1 MREERKQTLAADLER
16 FNKAMREVEE
26 DSDAEWGGTG
36 ISKQAEED
44 DSDFSDWEGPEG
56 ETEDSKPQGILKR
69 KQFFE
74 AEDDEEEDATV
85 VIETMEDADSNFVF
99 PEKSAKVLQQSLK
112 KATFAAQ
119 QAALYGFPEPSIYR
133 DEDGE
138 DEDEEG
144 EDAGECEVSFGPKKG
159 KNGVAKPKQKKKKFR
174 YLTKTER
181 KANVSKER
189 GRSKEKRT
197 RAKK

>member
-16 FNKAMREVEE
+16 FNKAMKEVEE
-26 DSDAEWGGTG
+26 DSENEWGGTE
-36 ISKQAEED
+36 ISKQVEED
-44 DSDFSDWEGPEG
+44 NSDYSDWEGPEG
-56 ETEDSKPQGILKR
+56 EAEDSIPQGILKR
-69 KQFFE
+69 KQYFE
-74 AEDDEEEDATV
+74 AEDDDEEDATV
-85 VIETMEDADSNFVF
+85 VIETMEEANANFVL

-112 KATFAAQ
+112 KASFAAQ

-138 DEDEEG
+138 EAGEKDDDAEEG
-144 EDAGECEVSFGPKKG
+144 EISFGSKKG
-159 KNGVAKPKQKKKKFR
+159 KNGVSKPKQKKKKFR